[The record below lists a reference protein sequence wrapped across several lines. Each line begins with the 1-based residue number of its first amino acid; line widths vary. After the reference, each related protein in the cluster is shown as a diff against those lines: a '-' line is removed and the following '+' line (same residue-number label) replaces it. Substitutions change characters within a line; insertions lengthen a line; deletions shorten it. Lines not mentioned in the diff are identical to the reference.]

1 MAVAHKQRKSPP
13 RHRHAPTN
21 GHVAEMI
28 GRVAPPYMQA
38 NMGRSR
44 YATTT
49 VDATQP
55 DYEYYDKLRRGKL
68 RGYSLGALFAKR
80 IEKLF
85 SAWVFGEGV
94 DVTLNKDVA
103 LDYDEAKVEYTNEQL
118 KNFVG
123 GLLDAGQDNEGD
135 DPDID
140 DQNGSLIYSLYED
153 AMGLGDQYA
162 IINANGSLSIPSPD
176 TVEVVR
182 DELDYR
188 HVLLV
193 RITVKLTKATIIDEY
208 RPDGRTVTIKQ
219 VGDDGKPL
227 EPDVT
232 NFTNLIGRIPFVH
245 IAHERSGNETNG
257 HSIHEDLLKL
267 YDQYDDVIHK
277 QLDGAK
283 LLGNPIPTA
292 SGLENLAAVI
302 DANKP
307 MVDETYLDRDGNEVT
322 RTQLNLDAN
331 SFMLIGKGGKFEF
344 VAPPVGFTADT
355 TQALRSLFL
364 LILWRLGITESLWGG
379 ELSSARAT
387 SETQLTQFAK
397 ELRGLQ
403 KNNGGWVARLCKIW
417 LQFKALTDPQIIV
430 DKLSVEWPSAIE
442 EDKTLL
448 LEFLKVADAAGLVTP
463 ETMLKLMDLV
473 DDPED
478 EVAKG
483 QAVKQE
489 QMQQDQANA
498 VALIQAKPAAKVG
511 AFGEMVYD
519 PLGAKNDYNDDEER
533 GIVEGAFMRVA
544 ERIIAGGE

>member
-1 MAVAHKQRKSPP
+1 MAVAHKQRKAPP
-13 RHRHAPTN
+13 RHRHNAP
-21 GHVAEMI
+21 VAEMI

-38 NMGRSR
+38 TMGRSR
-44 YATTT
+44 WATTT
-49 VDATQP
+49 VDGTVP
-55 DYEYYDKLRRGKL
+55 DYEFYDKLRRGKQP
-68 RGYSLGALFAKR
+68 GYRLGALFAKR

-94 DVTLNKDVA
+94 DVMLNKDVA

-153 AMGLGDQYA
+153 AMGLGDQHPFV
-162 IINANGSLSIPSPD
+162 NANGSVSVPSPD
-176 TVEVVR
+176 TVEVIR

-188 HVLLV
+188 KVLAK
-193 RITVKLTKATIIDEY
+193 RITTKLAAATIIDEY
-208 RPDGRTVTIKQ
+208 RADGRTVTVKRM
-219 VGDDGKPL
+219 VDGR
-227 EPDVT
+227 EIVT
-232 NFTNLIGRIPFVH
+232 VENFTNLIGRIPSVH

-283 LLGNPIPTA
+283 LLGNPILA
-292 SGLENLAAVI
+292 FVGMENIAAVI

-307 MVDETYLDRDGNEVT
+307 VTDETYLDRDGNEVT
-322 RTQLNLDAN
+322 RPMLNVDAN
-331 SFMLIGKGGKFEF
+331 SVMLIGKGGDGKFI
-344 VAPPVGFTADT
+344 APPTGFTADT

-387 SETQLTQFAK
+387 SETQLQQFAK

-430 DKLSVEWPSAIE
+430 DKLSVEWPSAVQ
-442 EDKTLL
+442 EDKALL
-448 LEFLKVADAAGLVTP
+448 LEFIKVAKADGLIEP
-463 ETMLKLMDLV
+463 ETELRLLELV

-478 EVAKG
+478 EVKRG
-483 QAVKQE
+483 QAAAQVQA
-489 QMQQDQANA
+489 QQDQDNA

-511 AFGEMVYD
+511 AFGEMQE
-519 PLGAKNDYNDDEER
+519 YNADETR
-533 GIVEGAFMRVA
+533 GIAEGAFMRVA
-544 ERIIAGGE
+544 ERIIAGEE

>member
-1 MAVAHKQRKSPP
+1 MAVAHKQRKLPP
-13 RHRHAPTN
+13 RHRRNALVNEN
-21 GHVAEMI
+21 GTPVAEMI
-28 GRVAPPYMQA
+28 GRVAPPYMQSSV
-38 NMGRSR
+38 MRSSR
-44 YATTT
+44 YTTT
-49 VDATQP
+49 VDGTIP
-55 DYEYYDKLRRGKL
+55 DYEFYDKLRRGKQP
-68 RGYSLGALFAKR
+68 GYRLGALFAKR

-153 AMGLGDQYA
+153 AMGLGDQYP
-162 IINANGSLSIPSPD
+162 IINANGSISVPSPD
-176 TVEVVR
+176 TVEVLR
-182 DELDYR
+182 DPLDYR
-188 HVLLV
+188 KVLLI
-193 RITVKLTKATIIDEY
+193 RITAKYPKATIIDEY

-219 VGDDGKPL
+219 VGADGKQL
-227 EPDVT
+227 EPQVEH
-232 NFTNLIGRIPFVH
+232 FTNLIGRIPFVH
-245 IAHERSGNETNG
+245 IAHDRSGNETNG

-283 LLGNPIPTA
+283 LLGNPILA
-292 SGLENLAAVI
+292 FVGMENIAAVI

-307 MVDETYLDRDGNEVT
+307 ITDETYLDRDGNEVT
-322 RTQLNLDAN
+322 RPMLNVDAN
-331 SFMLIGKGGKFEF
+331 SVMLIGKGGDGKFI
-344 VAPPVGFTADT
+344 APPTGFTADT

-430 DKLSVEWPSAIE
+430 DKLSVEWPSAVQ
-442 EDKTLL
+442 EDKALL
-448 LEFLKVADAAGLVTP
+448 LEFIKVAKADGLIEP
-463 ETMLKLMDLV
+463 ETELRLLELV

-478 EVAKG
+478 EVKRG
-483 QAVKQE
+483 QAAAQVQAQQE
-489 QMQQDQANA
+489 HANA
-498 VALIQAKPAAKVG
+498 VALIQAKPQAKPG
-511 AFGEMVYD
+511 AFGEMEEYNGDTATAIVV
-519 PLGAKNDYNDDEER
+519 GAIR
-533 GIVEGAFMRVA
+533 QL
-544 ERIIAGGE
+544 AGGE